1 MSLPLLVEKHVDNLI
16 KNQLKKKNEKYSCKI
31 VHELLN
37 KIFEGATLPREI
49 GMNYFFTFILN
60 EKLWALKSIWD
71 IFERDFSKHLC

>member
-60 EKLWALKSIWD
+60 EKLIALKSI
-71 IFERDFSKHLC
+71 

>member
-60 EKLWALKSIWD
+60 EKLWALKSI
-71 IFERDFSKHLC
+71 

>member
-1 MSLPLLVEKHVDNLI
+1 MSLPLLVEKHADNLI
-16 KNQLKKKNEKYSCKI
+16 KNQLKKTEKYSCKI

-60 EKLWALKSIWD
+60 EKLIALKSIWD
-71 IFERDFSKHLC
+71 IFERDFSKHVC